1 MEDFYAIW
9 LQYNLNLKKI
19 KDNNYMK
26 MLEEQYV
33 IKILHLHL

>member
-19 KDNNYMK
+19 KNNNYMK
-26 MLEEQYV
+26 ILLEEQYV
-33 IKILHLHL
+33 M

>member
-26 MLEEQYV
+26 MLEE
-33 IKILHLHL
+33 